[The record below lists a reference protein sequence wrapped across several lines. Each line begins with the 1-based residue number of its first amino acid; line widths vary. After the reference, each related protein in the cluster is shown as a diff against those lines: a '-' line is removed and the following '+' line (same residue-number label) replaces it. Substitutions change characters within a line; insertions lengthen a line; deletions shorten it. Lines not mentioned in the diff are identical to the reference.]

1 MYRVKGTDA
10 FGKECWLT
18 AQGYWGEKKDS
29 MVFTKVMA
37 ETHIREI
44 RTRNRYLAPNDH
56 IEPELE
62 AQ

>member
-1 MYRVKGTDA
+1 MYRVKGTDS

-29 MVFTKVMA
+29 AVFTKHGA
-37 ETHIREI
+37 EACIRDQ
-44 RTRNRYLAPNDH
+44 RLRNVYLPANDR

-62 AQ
+62 PQ